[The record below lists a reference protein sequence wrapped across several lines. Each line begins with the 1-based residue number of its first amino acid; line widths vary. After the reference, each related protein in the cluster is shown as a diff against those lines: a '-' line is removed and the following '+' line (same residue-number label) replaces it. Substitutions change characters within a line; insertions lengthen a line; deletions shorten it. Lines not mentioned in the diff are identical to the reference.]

1 MPPTHCP
8 LPLRALAVA
17 ALACALTAHA
27 QTAAPA
33 AGTAAAIRSYDV
45 PAQPLGSALARIAAD
60 SGQQI
65 SIDADLVRGHTAP
78 PVRGSYTAEQAARA
92 ALAGSGL
99 ELVRTGSGTWG
110 LRTAAPAAPA
120 APAAAAP
127 ASAAARVPTTGQTL
141 GEVRVTAE
149 AVTSPTTEQT
159 GSYTSRALT
168 IGKMEQSIRETPQS
182 VTVVTRQQMDD
193 QNLTSVEEVIQ
204 QTTGAAKSQRNFGA
218 HVYTMRGYVIPDT
231 NFLID
236 GIPGGAYNPTGW
248 VPVDTATFDRIE
260 VLRGAGAL
268 AVGAGDPSGVVNM
281 VRKRPRAEKHI
292 DFAQSVGSWN
302 HYRSEIDAGAPL
314 NAAGTVRGRLVAAYT
329 DREYFYD
336 LAHSKEP
343 LVYGV
348 IDADLAPGTK
358 ATVGYR
364 HQEQEITGY
373 SIFQLPLYTDATSLG
388 LPRSTSLG
396 QRWNRH
402 QAETD
407 DVFAELEHHLD
418 GDWRAKLTVNHSRT
432 GIVQKL
438 NTARGAVDKATGA
451 GTAIT
456 SNYFVDRSID
466 ATGLDANLAGSFQAL
481 GGTHKA
487 LLGASWT
494 EQKGTG
500 RSTTVGM
507 NIPVD
512 VFHFP
517 HDLIPEPA
525 TPAYANQSR
534 DKVSLLALY
543 GNARLDVAPALHL
556 HLGGRL
562 NWYTYRSDDLLTGKV
577 TNDYRQNAQF
587 TPYVGLVYDLGPQW
601 SVYGSYAS
609 TFVPQS
615 QYASFGGGAL
625 KPAEGDNY
633 EAGIKGELLERRL
646 NVAFALFHTKK
657 RNVAVLD
664 TDHLGGCPGIAT
676 SDCYRNA
683 SLLRSKGFDAEVAGR
698 VAPGWEVAAGYT
710 YLSTRDDAGE
720 PLTSDAPHHLL
731 RASTSYRLPG
741 EWSAWTLGASVN
753 AQTGSYVTVVHN
765 PGRAILDLRASY
777 RINPT
782 WTASL
787 NVGNVL
793 DKTYW
798 QFIGGTRNG
807 NGYGAPRNA
816 MLTLRGSF

>member
-1 MPPTHCP
+1 MPLHCP
-8 LPLRALAVA
+8 LPPRPLTRALAAA
-17 ALACALTAHA
+17 ALACALGAHA
-27 QTAAPA
+27 QSTPPA
-33 AGTAAAIRSYDV
+33 ATPQAVRSYDL
-45 PAQPLGSALARIAAD
+45 PAQPLGSALARIGAD

-65 SIDADLVRGHTAP
+65 SIDADLVRGRTAP
-78 PVRGSYTAEQAARA
+78 PVHGRYTAEQAAQA
-92 ALAGSGL
+92 ALQGSGL
-99 ELVRTGSGTWG
+99 ELVRTGSGSWS
-110 LRTAAPAAPA
+110 LRTATTAAPAAPA
-120 APAAAAP
+120 APAARAP
-127 ASAAARVPTTGQTL
+127 ATGQTL
-141 GEVRVTAE
+141 DEVRVTAQPV
-149 AVTSPTTEQT
+149 ASPTTEQT
-159 GSYTSRALT
+159 GSYTTRALT

-193 QNLTSVEEVIQ
+193 QNLTSVEDVIQ

-281 VRKRPRAEKHI
+281 VRKRPRAEKHL
-292 DFAQSVGSWN
+292 DVAQSMGSWN
-302 HYRSEIDAGAPL
+302 NYRTEVDAGGPL
-314 NAAGTVRGRLVAAYT
+314 NAAGTVRGRVVAAYS
-329 DREYFYD
+329 DRKYFYD
-336 LAHSKEP
+336 LAHAKEP
-343 LVYGV
+343 LLYGV

-358 ATVGYR
+358 VTAGYR

-373 SIFQLPLYTDATSLG
+373 TIFQLPLYTDATSLG

-396 QRWNRH
+396 QTWNRH
-402 QAETD
+402 QAQVD
-407 DVFAELEHHLD
+407 DVFGELEHRLS
-418 GDWRAKLTVNHSRT
+418 GDWRAKLTVNSSRT
-432 GIVQKL
+432 SIVQKL
-438 NTARGAVDKATGA
+438 NTARGAVDKATGT

-456 SNYFVDRSID
+456 SNYFVDRTID
-466 ATGLDANLAGSFQAL
+466 ATGLDANLTGSFEAL
-481 GGTHKA
+481 GRTHKA
-487 LLGASWT
+487 LLGVSWT
-494 EQKGTG
+494 EQKSIDQ
-500 RSTTVGM
+500 STTVSM

-512 VFHFP
+512 IFHFP
-517 HDLIPEPA
+517 HDLIPEPV
-525 TPAYANQSR
+525 TPAYANQS
-534 DKVSLLALY
+534 KGKSSLLALY
-543 GNARLDVAPALHL
+543 GNTRLEVAPALNL

-562 NWYTYRSDDLLTGKV
+562 NWYTYRTDNLLSGKV
-577 TNDYRQNAQF
+577 TNDYKQNAQF
-587 TPYVGLVYDLGPQW
+587 TPYLGLVYDLGSQW

-615 QYASFGGGAL
+615 QYSSFDGGTL

-633 EAGIKGELLERRL
+633 EIGVKGELMARHL
-646 NVAFALFHTKK
+646 NVALALFHTKK

-664 TDHLGGCPGIAT
+664 TDHLGGCPGITT

-683 SLLRSKGFDAEVAGR
+683 SLLRSQGFDAEVAGR

-720 PLTSDAPHHLL
+720 PLTSDAPRNLL
-731 RASTSYRLPG
+731 RASTSYTLPG
-741 EWSAWTLGASVN
+741 DWSAWTLGASVS
-753 AQTGSYVTVVHN
+753 AQTSSYITVVHN

-787 NVGNVL
+787 NVGNVF
-793 DKTYW
+793 DRTYW
-798 QFIGGTRNG
+798 AFIGSTRNG
-807 NGYGAPRNA
+807 NAYGTPRSA

>member
-1 MPPTHCP
+1 MPTHCP

-27 QTAAPA
+27 QTAAPT
-33 AGTAAAIRSYDV
+33 AGAAATVRSYDV
-45 PAQPLGSALARIAAD
+45 PAQPLGSALARIGAH

-65 SIDADLVRGHTAP
+65 SIDAELVRGHTAP
-78 PVRGSYTAEQAARA
+78 PVRGNYTAEQAARA

-99 ELVRTGSGTWG
+99 ELVRTGSGAWS

-127 ASAAARVPTTGQTL
+127 ASTAPRAPATGQTL

-149 AVTSPTTEQT
+149 AVVSPTTEQT
-159 GSYTSRALT
+159 GSYTTRAVS

-193 QNLTSVEEVIQ
+193 QRLVEVEDVVR

-236 GIPGGAYNPTGW
+236 GVAGGAYNPTGW

-281 VRKRPRAEKHI
+281 VRKRPRDERHFE
-292 DFAQSVGSWN
+292 FAQSVGSWSN
-302 HYRSEIDAGAPL
+302 LRTEIDAGGPL
-314 NAAGTVRGRLVAAYT
+314 NQAGTVRGRVVAAYT
-329 DREYFYD
+329 DRKYFYD

-343 LVYGV
+343 LFYGV

-358 ATVGYR
+358 ATAGYR

-373 SIFQLPLYTDATSLG
+373 SIFQLPMYTDATSLG

-402 QAETD
+402 EATTD
-407 DVFAELEHHLD
+407 DVFAELEHHFA
-418 GDWRAKLTVNHSRT
+418 GDWRGKVTINHSQT

-438 NTARGAVDKATGA
+438 NTARGAVDRATGT

-456 SNYFVDRSID
+456 SNYFVDRDID
-466 ATGLDANLAGSFQAL
+466 ATGLDAHLSGSFDAF
-481 GGTHKA
+481 GRTHRAMVGT
-487 LLGASWT
+487 SWSQ
-494 EQKGTG
+494 QKGIG
-500 RSTTVGM
+500 QSTTVNM

-512 VFHFP
+512 IFNFNHS
-517 HDLIPEPA
+517 LIPEPV
-525 TPAYANQSR
+525 TPAYASQLR
-534 DKVSLLALY
+534 DKTSLFGLY
-543 GNARLDVAPALHL
+543 GSTRLQVAPDLHV

-562 NWYTYRSDDLLTGKV
+562 NWYKSHSDNLLTGRV
-577 TNDYRQNAQF
+577 TNDFRQNAQF
-587 TPYVGLVYDLGPQW
+587 TPYAGVVYDLGPQW
-601 SVYGSYAS
+601 SLYASYAS

-615 QYASFGGGAL
+615 QYASFGGTAL
-625 KPAEGDNY
+625 DPAEGDNY
-633 EAGIKGELLERRL
+633 EAGLKGELLDRHL
-646 NVAFALFHTKK
+646 NVAFALFNIKK

-664 TDHLGGCPGIAT
+664 TNNVGGCPGIT
-676 SDCYRNA
+676 TNDCYRNA
-683 SLLRSKGFDAEVAGR
+683 SLLRSKGFDAQVAGR

-710 YLSTRDDAGE
+710 YLTTRDDSGA
-720 PLTSDAPHHLL
+720 PLTSDAPRNIL
-731 RASTSYRLPG
+731 RASTSYTLPG
-741 EWSAWTLGASVN
+741 EWSAWTVGANLS
-753 AQTGSYVTVVHN
+753 AQSSSSVTVVHN
-765 PGRAILDLRASY
+765 PGRAILDLRAAY

-787 NVGNVL
+787 NVGNVT

-798 QFIGGTRNG
+798 QVIGGTRNG
-807 NGYGAPRNA
+807 NAYGTPRNVA
-816 MLTLRGSF
+816 LTLRGAF